1 MIKNNYH
8 THVKYC
14 NHAIGDVEDYV
25 LKAIELGFNEIG
37 ITDHAPILESF
48 MTPYEYEHNWCHE
61 NMKLDIVP
69 IYLEKIK
76 ECQDKYKDKI
86 KIYSGFETEYL
97 DEEKE
102 FYKNLRKRVDYLN
115 LGIHFYRYK
124 GKIINCYSDINYENL
139 EGYVDCAI
147 KAMELGIFNTLVHP
161 DLFMFGYKNI
171 NGERKFDDVAYKASK
186 RIIEAAIKNNVY
198 LEINVNG
205 LKNSKKY
212 GKDENDWLYPYCEFW
227 QIAKEYKDLKIIIG
241 SDAHNPE
248 DLYNKNVEDVINF
261 AKRLNINYLEKM
273 EINH

>member
-14 NHAIGDVEDYV
+14 NHAKGDVEDYV

-48 MTPYEYEHNWCHE
+48 MTSEEYKHNWCHE
-61 NMKLDIVP
+61 NMKMDIV
-69 IYLEKIK
+69 IEYLDKIK
-76 ECQDKYKDKI
+76 KCQEKYSDKI

-97 DEEKE
+97 DEEKQ
-102 FYKNLRKRVDYLN
+102 FYMELRNRVDYLN
-115 LGIHFYRYK
+115 VGIHYCRYN
-124 GKIINCYSDINYENL
+124 GKVLNCYSEIDYKNL
-139 EGYVDCAI
+139 EGYVDAAI

-171 NGERKFDDVAYKASK
+171 NGERSFDDVARSASR
-186 RIIEAAIKNNVY
+186 RIIEAAIRNNVY
-198 LEINVNG
+198 LEINANG
-205 LKNSKKY
+205 LKNTKKY
-212 GKDENDWLYPYCEFW
+212 GKDENDWLYPYYEFW
-227 QIAKEYKDLKIIIG
+227 QIAREYKELKIIIG

-248 DLYNKNVEDVINF
+248 DLYNDNVKAVLKF
-261 AKRLNINYLEKM
+261 AEALGIKVLEKM